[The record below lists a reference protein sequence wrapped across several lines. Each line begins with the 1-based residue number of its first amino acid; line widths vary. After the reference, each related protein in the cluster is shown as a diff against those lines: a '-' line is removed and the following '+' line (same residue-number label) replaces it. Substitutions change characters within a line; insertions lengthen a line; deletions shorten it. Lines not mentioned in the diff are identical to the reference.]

1 MGTYIELAAWKRAQH
16 YAFYKD
22 FGQPFFSIT
31 AEVDVSALHAACSA
45 PGGASFFLA
54 SLFLS
59 LQAANAVEAFR
70 LRMRGQGVWR
80 HDEVHAGSTILLPDD
95 TFTFATF
102 PLVRDFQAFH
112 AQGKEEIRSR
122 TASPQMAAA
131 AGGDELIHYSV
142 LPWIR
147 FTSFTNALHSAGD
160 SVPKIVFGK
169 YQQQEREQG
178 QEGRWHMPVSVQVHH
193 ALVDGI
199 DVARFL
205 EGFQQRLSR
214 GADALRGPGS
224 SGSAGPAPA

>member
-1 MGTYIELAAWKRAQH
+1 MGRTIDLANWKRAQH

-22 FGQPFFSIT
+22 FQQPFFSVN
-31 AEVDVSALHAACSA
+31 ADVDVSALRRACQA

-59 LQAANAVEAFR
+59 LQAANGVEAFR
-70 LRMRGQGVWR
+70 LRIRNEAVWL

-102 PLVRDFQAFH
+102 PLVHDFGTFQSRG
-112 AQGKEEIRSR
+112 QEEIRRR
-122 TASPQMAAA
+122 TAAPGLAAG

-142 LPWIR
+142 LPWIH
-147 FTSFTNALHSAGD
+147 FTSFTNALHSAAD

-169 YQQQEREQG
+169 YRQQGGNWR
-178 QEGRWHMPVSVQVHH
+178 MPVSVQVHH

-205 EGFQQRLSR
+205 EGFQERLDDPR
-214 GADALRGPGS
+214 LLGGVAPG
-224 SGSAGPAPA
+224 